1 MSEDAPPTPP
11 MAQPP
16 ARDPDLA
23 AMWAMV
29 RGFQL
34 SVMLREAAELG
45 LADRVAAGPRPVAAL
60 AEEVGVGSQALLRLC
75 RALAAFGVFALDAEG
90 RLSHTARSAWLR
102 SDARPTLHH
111 AARYFTA
118 PGNWGAW
125 GAWGEALRGEACPF
139 EAVFGRPNFEHLAA
153 NPDEAALSDA
163 FMRHSPDDRHA
174 AVAEALDMRGA
185 ALVVDVGGGEGAL
198 LAALLAA
205 HPAPLRGLL
214 YDRPQVVAGAGTV
227 LGTAGVAGRCSVE
240 AGDFFARVPEGGD
253 VYLLSQVLHDWDDA
267 ACGRILG
274 RCRAAMRAGAR
285 LVVIERVLPPMGR
298 EAEADPGEFLADTHM
313 MAILHGRER
322 TAAEFGALLEAAGF
336 APQGIRPTRSPFRL
350 VEARAA

>member
-1 MSEDAPPTPP
+1 MSGDAHAGPPT
-11 MAQPP
+11 ARP
-16 ARDPDLA
+16 AGRDPDLA
-23 AMWAMV
+23 AMRVMV

-45 LADRVAAGPRPVAAL
+45 LADRVAAGPRPLAAL
-60 AEEVGVGSQALLRLC
+60 AEEAGVGSQALLRLC

-125 GAWGEALRGEACPF
+125 GEALRGGACPF
-139 EAVFGRPNFEHLAA
+139 EAVFGQPNFEHLAA
-153 NPDEAALSDA
+153 RPEEAALFDA

-205 HPAPLRGLL
+205 RPAPLRGLL
-214 YDRPQVVAGAGTV
+214 YDRPQVVAGAGAV
-227 LGTAGVAGRCSVE
+227 LA
-240 AGDFFARVPEGGD
+240 
-253 VYLLSQVLHDWDDA
+253 
-267 ACGRILG
+267 
-274 RCRAAMRAGAR
+274 
-285 LVVIERVLPPMGR
+285 
-298 EAEADPGEFLADTHM
+298 
-313 MAILHGRER
+313 
-322 TAAEFGALLEAAGF
+322 AAGWS
-336 APQGIRPTRSPFRL
+336 TT
-350 VEARAA
+350 EARA

>member
-1 MSEDAPPTPP
+1 MSEEVPSVT
-11 MAQPP
+11 QPA

-23 AMWAMV
+23 AMWVMV

-45 LADRVAAGPRPVAAL
+45 LADRVAAGPRPVDAL
-60 AEEVGVGSQALLRLC
+60 AEAAGVKPQGLLRLC
-75 RALAAFGVFALDAEG
+75 RALAAFGIFALDAEG

-118 PGNWGAW
+118 PANWEAW
-125 GAWGEALRGEACPF
+125 GAWGEALRGGGCPF
-139 EAVFGRPNFEHLAA
+139 ETVFGQPNFEYLAA
-153 NPDEAALSDA
+153 QPEEAALFDA

-174 AVAEALDMRGA
+174 AVAKVLDLRGA
-185 ALVVDVGGGEGAL
+185 ALVVDVGGGEGGL

-205 HPAPLRGLL
+205 HPVPLRGLL
-214 YDRPQVVAGAGTV
+214 YDRPQVVAGAGAV
-227 LGTAGVAGRCSVE
+227 LGAAGIAGRCAVE
-240 AGDFFARVPEGGD
+240 AGDFFERVPKGGE

-285 LVVIERVLPPMGR
+285 LVVVERVLPPLGR

-313 MAILHGRER
+313 MAMLHGRER
-322 TAAEFGALLEAAGF
+322 TAAEFSSLLEAAGF
-336 APQGIRPTRSPFRL
+336 GLQGIRSTRSPFRL
-350 VEARAA
+350 IEARAA